1 MGKTMRIVHRGRVL
15 LIPIMLMMLTMSVS
29 TVTAANPPELIAS
42 DPPSGTT
49 ITTPPTQIVLTFSNA
64 TDPSMTG
71 GYVHNVDGNIV
82 STAIAVSPDDPTKV
96 IVTLTPNLASGW
108 YMVMWNT
115 ALVGSDDYITG
126 DMTFAIA

>member
-1 MGKTMRIVHRGRVL
+1 MMRVLHRGRGL
-15 LIPIMLMMLTMSVS
+15 LIAMLLMTLTMASVGNI
-29 TVTAANPPELIAS
+29 AASNPAEFIAS
-42 DPPSGTT
+42 DPPSGATVAT
-49 ITTPPTQIVLTFSNA
+49 APTQITLTFSKP

-71 GYVHNVDGNIV
+71 GYVHNVDGIIV
-82 STAIAVSPDDPTKV
+82 STTIKVSASDPTKV

-126 DMTFAIA
+126 DVTFEIA

>member
-1 MGKTMRIVHRGRVL
+1 MRIVHRGRGFLIAML
-15 LIPIMLMMLTMSVS
+15 LMALMLASVA
-29 TVTAANPPELIAS
+29 TVAASNPPEFIAS
-42 DPPSGTT
+42 EPPSGAT
-49 ITTPPTQIVLTFSNA
+49 ITTAPTEIMLTFSQP

-71 GYVHNVDGNIV
+71 GYVHNVDGIIV

-96 IVTLTPNLASGW
+96 IVTLAPGLASGW

-126 DMTFAIA
+126 DITFAIA

>member
-1 MGKTMRIVHRGRVL
+1 MRVWHGARGVLIVAFL
-15 LIPIMLMMLTMSVS
+15 MALMMTNIGA
-29 TVTAANPPELIAS
+29 VTAANPPEFITS
-42 DPPSGTT
+42 EPPSGAV
-49 ITTPPTQIVLTFSNA
+49 IATPPTRITLTFSKPTN
-64 TDPSMTG
+64 PSMTG
-71 GYVHNVDGNIV
+71 GYVHNVDGIIV

-126 DMTFAIA
+126 DVTFDIA

>member
-1 MGKTMRIVHRGRVL
+1 MRVRHRSRGFLIIL
-15 LIPIMLMMLTMSVS
+15 LPMVLMMAGVG
-29 TVTAANPPELIAS
+29 TVTAANPPEFIAS
-42 DPPSGTT
+42 EPPSGAVVA
-49 ITTPPTQIVLTFSNA
+49 PPPPQIVLTFSQP

-71 GYVHNVDGNIV
+71 GYVHNVDGIIV

-96 IVTLTPNLASGW
+96 IVTLTPDLTSGW

-126 DMTFAIA
+126 DLTFAIA

>member
-1 MGKTMRIVHRGRVL
+1 MQVRHRGRVL
-15 LIPIMLMMLTMSVS
+15 LVAMLLAALIMTMASVGA
-29 TVTAANPPELIAS
+29 VAAENPPEFIAS
-42 DPPSGTT
+42 DPPSGAT
-49 ITTPPTQIVLTFSNA
+49 IAAAPTQIVLTFSQP

-71 GYVHNVDGNIV
+71 GYVHNVDGVIV

-96 IVTLTPNLASGW
+96 IVTLTPGLASGW

-126 DMTFAIA
+126 DVTFEIA